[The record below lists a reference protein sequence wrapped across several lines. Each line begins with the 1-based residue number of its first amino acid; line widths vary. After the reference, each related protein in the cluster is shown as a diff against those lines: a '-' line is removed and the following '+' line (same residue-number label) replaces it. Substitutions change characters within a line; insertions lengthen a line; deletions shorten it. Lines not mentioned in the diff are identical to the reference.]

1 MSQFSKYARLLG
13 RIKTAKKADASR
25 RNGRLGG
32 RPSPKIKKSLAANSE
47 EDKRILRHEKV

>member
-32 RPSPKIKKSLAANSE
+32 RPSPKIKKSLAANSKNDERISRNE
-47 EDKRILRHEKV
+47 EV